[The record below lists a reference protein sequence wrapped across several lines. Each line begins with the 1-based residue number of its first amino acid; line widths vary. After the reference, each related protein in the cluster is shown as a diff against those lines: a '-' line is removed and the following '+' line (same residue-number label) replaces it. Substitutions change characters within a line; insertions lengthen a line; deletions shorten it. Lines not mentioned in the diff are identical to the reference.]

1 MGAPD
6 ELLLAELLL
15 DELLLD
21 APPPDELLL
30 EDEVLPLD
38 ELPDE
43 PLLLDELLL
52 TTPSPPLPLESPP
65 SPPTPSFP
73 SNSVF
78 EPVAQAPTNPRIN
91 AAKPSF
97 LAFTS
102 ASAHV
107 DVGGKSSR
115 GSSKNEK
122 LSCNSSA
129 SFDLTERAR
138 DDGRIAVNQGW

>member
-6 ELLLAELLL
+6 ELVDELL

-21 APPPDELLL
+21 APPPEELLEEEPFPPDELL
-30 EDEVLPLD
+30 
-38 ELPDE
+38 DE

-52 TTPSPPLPLESPP
+52 ATLPPLPLGSPP
-65 SPPTPSFP
+65 SPPSPPFP

-78 EPVAQAPTNPRIN
+78 DPVAQAPTNPRIT

-97 LAFTS
+97 FAFTS

-107 DVGGKSSR
+107 
-115 GSSKNEK
+115 NEWGQI
-122 LSCNSSA
+122 
-129 SFDLTERAR
+129 FAR
-138 DDGRIAVNQGW
+138 FFQE

>member
-6 ELLLAELLL
+6 ELLL

-30 EDEVLPLD
+30 EDEALPLD

-52 TTPSPPLPLESPP
+52 TVPSPPLPLESPP
-65 SPPTPSFP
+65 SPPTPSSP

-97 LAFTS
+97 FAFTS
-102 ASAHV
+102 PPLTSTLGANLRAV
-107 DVGGKSSR
+107 LPRMKSFPAIPWRDSTR
-115 GSSKNEK
+115 P
-122 LSCNSSA
+122 
-129 SFDLTERAR
+129 ERAR
-138 DDGRIAVNQGW
+138 DDGRIAANQGW